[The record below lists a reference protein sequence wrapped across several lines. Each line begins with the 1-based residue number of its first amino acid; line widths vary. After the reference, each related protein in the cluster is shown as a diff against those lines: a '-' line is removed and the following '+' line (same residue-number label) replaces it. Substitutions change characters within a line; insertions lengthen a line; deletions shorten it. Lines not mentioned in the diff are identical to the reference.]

1 MERSKSKGLAEQL
14 YQAQIELMM
23 LKGENISSKCSS
35 PKMTSEYES
44 CVSRSTFSKT
54 QPTSLSNFSET
65 DNPINARLKH
75 SIPHK

>member
-23 LKGENISSKCSS
+23 LKGENVSKCSS

-44 CVSRSTFSKT
+44 CVSRSTSGKT
-54 QPTSLSNFSET
+54 QPISLSNFSESEI
-65 DNPINARLKH
+65 PISARLKH
-75 SIPHK
+75 NIPHK